1 MIDSLI
7 SLSIAMHRHKGAYA
21 LLIGS
26 GVSRPAEIPTGW
38 EIVLDLIRS
47 LARLKNEDCGENP
60 AGWYEQTFGAAPTYD
75 VLLGSL
81 AKTPAERRQFLARY
95 FEPTPEERERGAKVP
110 TAAHRAIAELVE
122 LGYVR
127 IILTTNFDHLTER
140 AIEAVGSVP
149 TVLSS
154 ADAIQGALPL
164 AHQACCIIKLHGDYL
179 DTRLKNTTDELSGYD
194 RPQEQLLDRILD
206 EYGLVICGWSAD
218 WDTALRH
225 ALERCSSHRFT
236 TFWATRGELGPLA
249 QSLATLRR
257 AELVR
262 IRDADDFFGRLRE
275 NIRALTDLDTN
286 HPLTSKMAAA
296 TVKRYAVDDRHR
308 IELHDLVLRETE
320 RVAAHLTQN
329 EFSFNGGDIEEL
341 RRQVRRYE
349 SITEVLLAL
358 VAQGCYW
365 TGSEHRRL
373 WVDSLRRIANGRRE
387 EGGDSALCRLR
398 FYPALLL
405 LYAGGLASIAS
416 DRYDRFT
423 ALAANVTAK
432 DYGKEQPL
440 IMVVNAWTVVDEGG
454 RDVWPDMKTHVTPVS
469 THLQQILR
477 PHFSD
482 LIGGEDQYSLAFDKF
497 EYFAALVYADIN
509 KGQGNA
515 IRGPVGRFGWR
526 RTREVLFDQVQQ
538 EAAAAADSWPP
549 LTAGLFGGSSE
560 RFLAIKWEFDQFA
573 RGLNWH

>member
-1 MIDSLI
+1 MIDPLI
-7 SLSIAMHRHKGAYA
+7 SVSIAMHRHKGAYA

-47 LARLKNEDCGENP
+47 VARLRGEDCGETP
-60 AGWYEQTFGAAPTYD
+60 AGWYEQAVGTAPTYD
-75 VLLGSL
+75 GLLGSL
-81 AKTPAERRQFLARY
+81 AKMPAERRQLLARY
-95 FEPTPEERERGAKVP
+95 FEPTPEERARGAKVP
-110 TAAHRAIAELVE
+110 TAAHRAIAELVG

-127 IILTTNFDHLTER
+127 IILTTNFDRLTEQ
-140 AIEAVGSVP
+140 AIESVGIVP

-154 ADAIQGALPL
+154 SDAIKGALPL

-194 RPQEQLLDRILD
+194 KPLGQLLDRILD

-236 TFWATRGELGPLA
+236 TYWATRHDLSPLA
-249 QSLATLRR
+249 QDVATLRR
-257 AELVR
+257 AEIVRILDADGFLGR
-262 IRDADDFFGRLRE
+262 IRD

-296 TVKRYAVDDRHR
+296 TLKRYAVDERHR

-320 RVAAHLTQN
+320 RLAGHLTQE
-329 EFSFNGGDIEEL
+329 EFPFFGGDLEEL

-358 VAQGCYW
+358 FTQGCHW
-365 TGSEHRRL
+365 TGSEHRRI
-373 WVDSLRRIANGRRE
+373 WVDSLRRVANARGE
-387 EGGDSALCRLR
+387 ESGITAFCDLR
-398 FYPALLL
+398 FYPALLV
-405 LYAGGLASIAS
+405 LYAGGIASIAS
-416 DRYDRFT
+416 ERYDRFA
-423 ALAANVTAK
+423 ALATNVAVK
-432 DYGKEQPL
+432 DHGEQQPL
-440 IMVVNAWTVVDEGG
+440 VLAVNSWTVLEDGG
-454 RDVWPDMKTHVTPVS
+454 RHVWPDMETHLTPVNTHV
-469 THLQQILR
+469 QQLLR
-477 PHFSD
+477 PHFVD
-482 LIGGEDQYSLAFDKF
+482 LIGGEDEYALTFDKF
-497 EYFAALVYADIN
+497 EYLAALVYADIH
-509 KGQGNA
+509 KARGNA
-515 IRGPVGRFGWR
+515 IRGPVGRFGWK
-526 RTREVLFDQVQQ
+526 RTREALFGQVKD
-538 EAAAAADSWPP
+538 EATASGDSWPL

-560 RFLAIKWEFDQFA
+560 RFLAIKSEFDQFA